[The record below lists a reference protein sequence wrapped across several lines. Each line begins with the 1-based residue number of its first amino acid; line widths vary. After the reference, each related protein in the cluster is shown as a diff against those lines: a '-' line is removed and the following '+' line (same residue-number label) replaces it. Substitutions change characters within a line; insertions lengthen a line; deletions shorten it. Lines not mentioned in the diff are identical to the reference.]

1 MPSPYGNG
9 MNFCVPHKIYILKFN
24 SQSGDIRRQGHMAG
38 ALGHNRASKLGKVMM
53 VWGEINNVVLPVQR
67 IYLNFFKVL

>member
-1 MPSPYGNG
+1 
-9 MNFCVPHKIYILKFN
+9 
-24 SQSGDIRRQGHMAG
+24 MAG

-53 VWGEINNVVLPVQR
+53 VWGEINNGVLPVQR